1 MSLRPGFFEVP
12 VMEVLLDA
20 WGQSRRIPTCA
31 EAIPPSRIHD
41 WNGNAMRSC
50 VLNSPEAAARIVAIV
65 LMVDGHVCR
74 SEFDV
79 LDQLDGSHE
88 LRLTAGDMP
97 RIVQSLCEDLLAGAY
112 GGSSL
117 MASLD
122 ADTLASVKAE
132 VDDPALQRTVLRL
145 AVAAALAD
153 GHLAEGEALG
163 LAAARRHWPLC
174 GESDSA
180 SPVAAHPQAA

>member
-1 MSLRPGFFEVP
+1 
-12 VMEVLLDA
+12 MEVLLDA
-20 WGQSRRIPTCA
+20 WGQSRRIPRCA
-31 EAIPPSRIHD
+31 EAIPPSRID
-41 WNGNAMRSC
+41 GWNGNAMRSC
-50 VLNSPEAAARIVAIV
+50 VLKSTEAATRIVAIV

-74 SEFDV
+74 SEFDT
-79 LDQLDGSHE
+79 LDQLDGPHE

-97 RIVQSLCEDLLAGAY
+97 RIVQSLCEELLAGAY
-112 GGSSL
+112 GGSSM

-122 ADTLASVKAE
+122 VDTLASVMAQ

-145 AVAAALAD
+145 AVAAARAD
-153 GHLAEGEALG
+153 GHLAEAEALG

-180 SPVAAHPQAA
+180 SPAAARPQAA